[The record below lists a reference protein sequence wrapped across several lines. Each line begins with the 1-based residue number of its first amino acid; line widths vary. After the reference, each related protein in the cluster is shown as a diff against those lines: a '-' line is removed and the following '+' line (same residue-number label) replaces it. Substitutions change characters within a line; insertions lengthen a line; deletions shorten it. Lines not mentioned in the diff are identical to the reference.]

1 MTADGA
7 ATVEALRAE
16 LARAKEQARFGNA
29 AAMKAAEELKAEKA
43 AHGESRDK
51 MAKMAI
57 ELKAAADRCRVLE
70 KENLAK
76 ASDLEKSAAT
86 RKDLRSTMR
95 AKKEE
100 LREVEDIVA
109 GKSFMLQRKFGDPR
123 YASLDRLWSSKD
135 VYMDL
140 AASAAD
146 AAKYFQGQTD
156 REVDQLFWR
165 QFHSP
170 ERPLSLTGQLAE
182 WAELNRLSG
191 LSMRSVVDQLWPERS
206 KPSSYFSLV
215 QQFLDVVPR
224 INAMKRSA
232 CIEGARMAFARV
244 KAYWAEMDATTVAA
258 RDSAIGRRA
267 AEHYFEEV
275 LEGARLIE
283 TQCSKNIMF
292 E

>member
-16 LARAKEQARFGNA
+16 LARAKEQARLGNA
-29 AAMKAAEELKAEKA
+29 AALKAAEELQAEKA

-57 ELKAAADRCRVLE
+57 ELKATTDRCRVLE
-70 KENLAK
+70 KENQAK
-76 ASDLEKSAAT
+76 ASDLEKAAAT
-86 RKDLRSTMR
+86 KKDLRSAMR

-100 LREVEDIVA
+100 LREAGDIVA
-109 GKSFMLQRKFGDPR
+109 GKSFMLRRKFGDPR
-123 YASLDRLWSSKD
+123 YAPLDRLWSSED

-146 AAKYFQGQTD
+146 AAEYFRDQID
-156 REVDQLFWR
+156 HEVDKLFWS
-165 QFHSP
+165 QFHVP
-170 ERPLSLTGQLAE
+170 EHLLSLTNQLAE

-191 LSMRSVVDQLWPERS
+191 LAMRSVVDQLWPE
-206 KPSSYFSLV
+206 KPKPNSYFSLV
-215 QQFLDVVPR
+215 QQFLGAVPR

-232 CIEGARMAFARV
+232 CIEGSRMALARV
-244 KAYWAEMDATTVAA
+244 KAYWAEMDATTIAA
-258 RDSAIGRRA
+258 QGSAIGQVV

-283 TQCSKNIMF
+283 AQCSKNIMF